1 MGTYKVSKKRG
12 DLNRQHPDCPIPIHS
27 TRSPSRSHPMFH
39 RQKGGHPMTEKIS
52 CPKCNHAAGY
62 FKWCVWRDLSGT
74 NKVKCP
80 SCKVLFKLQWQK
92 FRFLNKPFL
101 NILIQVVFGGFLAV
115 PAVLLPLYTAMLF
128 DLSVLNFSL
137 LFICAMAI
145 TMFFANQL
153 SAMSVNKNSAL
164 IEVQR

>member
-1 MGTYKVSKKRG
+1 
-12 DLNRQHPDCPIPIHS
+12 
-27 TRSPSRSHPMFH
+27 
-39 RQKGGHPMTEKIS
+39 MTEKIS

-74 NKVKCP
+74 NKVK
-80 SCKVLFKLQWQK
+80 
-92 FRFLNKPFL
+92 L

>member
-1 MGTYKVSKKRG
+1 
-12 DLNRQHPDCPIPIHS
+12 
-27 TRSPSRSHPMFH
+27 
-39 RQKGGHPMTEKIS
+39 MTEKIS
-52 CPKCNHAAGY
+52 CPKCDHTAGY

-145 TMFFANQL
+145 TMFSANQI
-153 SAMSVNKNSAL
+153 SAWSVNKNSAL
-164 IEVQR
+164 IEVPKVKESPDGGK

>member
-1 MGTYKVSKKRG
+1 
-12 DLNRQHPDCPIPIHS
+12 
-27 TRSPSRSHPMFH
+27 
-39 RQKGGHPMTEKIS
+39 MTEKIS
-52 CPKCNHAAGY
+52 CPKCDHAAGY
-62 FKWCVWRDLSGT
+62 FRWCVWRDLSGT

-145 TMFFANQL
+145 TMFSANQI
-153 SAMSVNKNSAL
+153 SAWSVNKNSAL
-164 IEVQR
+164 IEVPEIKESSDGGEEERR